1 EVIRSVYADVM
12 GKLPDA
18 AWAPGA
24 TIVREL
30 LPGPPELPE
39 TNWRASRQSAARKAE
54 RAQNKSG
61 TPGTEQHG

>member
-30 LPGPPELPE
+30 VPAPPEPPELPE
-39 TNWRASRQSAARKAE
+39 TKWRAPRGDAAKGSGDALQISA
-54 RAQNKSG
+54 G
-61 TPGTEQHG
+61 